1 MRKKT
6 KKKFQYGGSNYNN
19 KKSRKEKIVNW
30 VGTKAS
36 GIKDAGSAVKKAIK
50 DAGIAT
56 GKGIKDVGIATG
68 KGIKDGVIFS
78 VKNPLQVPGKIL
90 DGTEKALSYTGDKID
105 NAGNAI
111 SDYQKKLKEGVNK
124 CNFDLLYK
132 GSYKCSAY
140 TSKSKCTKED
150 IVDKL
155 SGKSDRSGSKGVHML
170 IKKEK
175 NDKYIENYLKKAIF
189 NYVDRSQ
196 FQIETKTDENDDDE
210 DKGDEDKG
218 DEDKDE
224 ETKDKK
230 KNNIRRQATISDI
243 LLILDCMNYKI
254 GNMFITFY
262 KFNNYK
268 FLKDSEN
275 YKEWNGREKSDED
288 FNNNSF
294 DDYKKQFREVVLNKI
309 VNFIVEIIIKSFVQY
324 KSKHKDKLNM
334 MENFNG
340 FLSKINITLDGKNL
354 MTEYDKL
361 FTNPTKKNYNEFKK
375 LFINIL
381 NFNFDNKIKDTE
393 STKDKIDKLYSDYLV
408 QRKSQ
413 TDQMLDMMLD
423 KKRSNKYL
431 MFVLGMLI
439 FALLAKFNVFAAPPG
454 ISSGTF

>member
-6 KKKFQYGGSNYNN
+6 KKKFQYGGSNSN

-36 GIKDAGSAVKKAIK
+36 GIKDAGRAVK
-50 DAGIAT
+50 
-56 GKGIKDVGIATG
+56 KGIKDVGIATG
-68 KGIKDGVIFS
+68 GGIKDGVIFS

-132 GSYKCSAY
+132 GSYKCSEY

-196 FQIETKTDENDDDE
+196 FQIETKTDDDEDDEDDE

-218 DEDKDE
+218 DEDKGDE
-224 ETKDKK
+224 TKKDKK
-230 KNNIRRQATISDI
+230 KI
-243 LLILDCMNYKI
+243 
-254 GNMFITFY
+254 
-262 KFNNYK
+262 
-268 FLKDSEN
+268 
-275 YKEWNGREKSDED
+275 
-288 FNNNSF
+288 
-294 DDYKKQFREVVLNKI
+294 
-309 VNFIVEIIIKSFVQY
+309 IVE
-324 KSKHKDKLNM
+324 DKQL
-334 MENFNG
+334 
-340 FLSKINITLDGKNL
+340 
-354 MTEYDKL
+354 
-361 FTNPTKKNYNEFKK
+361 
-375 LFINIL
+375 
-381 NFNFDNKIKDTE
+381 
-393 STKDKIDKLYSDYLV
+393 LV
-408 QRKSQ
+408 I
-413 TDQMLDMMLD
+413 
-423 KKRSNKYL
+423 YY
-431 MFVLGMLI
+431 
-439 FALLAKFNVFAAPPG
+439 
-454 ISSGTF
+454 